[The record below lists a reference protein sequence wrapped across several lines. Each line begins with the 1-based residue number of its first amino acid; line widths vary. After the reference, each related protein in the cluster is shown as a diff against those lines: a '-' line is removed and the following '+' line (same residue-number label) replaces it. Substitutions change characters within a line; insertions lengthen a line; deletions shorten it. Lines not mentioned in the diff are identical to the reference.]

1 MPGQVLTIPGTP
13 GASPTSGASSGLGSR
28 EFPDDIPIPDGGP
41 AKPVNRIDLWKSR
54 LLDLSLR
61 NRLLN
66 FRETKSTIRILSEP
80 EYVEDALAAER
91 ELSLRPK
98 PKVMSEEDPRNAAT
112 FTKEQRADAVKD
124 YLQDELRQGRLHTH
138 MDESEHAQRLTE
150 LFRSARSCQ
159 DRKQKCCIRFSA

>member
-1 MPGQVLTIPGTP
+1 M
-13 GASPTSGASSGLGSR
+13 
-28 EFPDDIPIPDGGP
+28 
-41 AKPVNRIDLWKSR
+41 
-54 LLDLSLR
+54 
-61 NRLLN
+61 
-66 FRETKSTIRILSEP
+66 
-80 EYVEDALAAER
+80 EDALAAER

-150 LFRSARSCQ
+150 LFRSARNALDEKGANTLFAAVGILEWRETQHS
-159 DRKQKCCIRFSA
+159 DRIHRAPLLLVPVELKRKSVLRSVCR